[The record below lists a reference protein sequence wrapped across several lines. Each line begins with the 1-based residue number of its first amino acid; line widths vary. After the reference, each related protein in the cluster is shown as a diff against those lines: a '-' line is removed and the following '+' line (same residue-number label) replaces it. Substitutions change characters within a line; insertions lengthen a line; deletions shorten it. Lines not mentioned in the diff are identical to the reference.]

1 MESALLQPGE
11 LEKALEHFIGQ
22 YGWMFIAGVALMI
35 FQSSIKKFAA
45 GILVFCG
52 NDYKTD
58 DVVYVDGKPGRIIR
72 VGITKTVF
80 FIYDVMDGKVIGGAK
95 AFIIIWS
102 KIPKYKFLSKLFSI
116 KPFFLIF
123 HYIYE
128 FVAYFLFLKNK
139 SQLK

>member
-45 GILVFCG
+45 GIFVFCG

-80 FIYDVMDGKVIGGAK
+80 FIYDVMDGKVIGG
-95 AFIIIWS
+95 
-102 KIPKYKFLSKLFSI
+102 SKLVVQNEWLGKLKI
-116 KPFFLIF
+116 EKPLI
-123 HYIYE
+123 
-128 FVAYFLFLKNK
+128 
-139 SQLK
+139 QLDLTRFNGSGKTKT

>member
-45 GILVFCG
+45 GIFVFCG

-80 FIYDVMDGKVIGGAK
+80 FIYDVMDGKVIGG
-95 AFIIIWS
+95 
-102 KIPKYKFLSKLFSI
+102 SKLVVQNEWLGKLKI
-116 KPFFLIF
+116 EKPLIQLDLTRF
-123 HYIYE
+123 NGSG
-128 FVAYFLFLKNK
+128 KTK
-139 SQLK
+139 S